1 MHSAEELAELA
12 GIEREVVEESFEA
25 ADRLVPT
32 NRKWETREDE
42 FQPTDKEIPSLDST
56 FHKLSEE

>member
-12 GIEREVVEESFEA
+12 RTDKEVVEESSETVV
-25 ADRLVPT
+25 RPT

-42 FQPTDKEIPSLDST
+42 FQPIDKEIPSLDST
-56 FHKLSEE
+56 FYELSEE